1 MTDHAR
7 FETRCR
13 GVASVP
19 RLRDY
24 IGFAV
29 WFAGLSYMAIWLLA
43 WGTLGRA
50 LPPSLHILGA
60 LMFLAVA
67 GQGMY
72 LVLRRARRRRASSAP
87 PMAQVAEDAGALSR
101 KLLLDGLPRVKPR
114 NHFGLRGAPR

>member
-1 MTDHAR
+1 M
-7 FETRCR
+7 
-13 GVASVP
+13 P

-72 LVLRRARRRRASSAP
+72 LMLRRARRRRAGAP
-87 PMAQVAEDAGALSR
+87 SPMTEVTEDGGALSR
-101 KLLLDGLPRVKPR
+101 KLLLDSLPRVKPR

>member
-1 MTDHAR
+1 MRASKR
-7 FETRCR
+7 AV

-43 WGTLGRA
+43 WRTLGEA

-87 PMAQVAEDAGALSR
+87 PMAQVAENAGASSR
-101 KLLLDGLPRVKPR
+101 KLLLDSLPRVKPR